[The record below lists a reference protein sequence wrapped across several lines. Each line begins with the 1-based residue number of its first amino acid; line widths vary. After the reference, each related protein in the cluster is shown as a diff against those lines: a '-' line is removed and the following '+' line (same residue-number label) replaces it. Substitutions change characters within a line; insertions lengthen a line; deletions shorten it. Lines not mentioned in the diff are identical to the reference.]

1 MPEVDY
7 KALCISL
14 SRQNGDL
21 ALTVDSYQREIIPK
35 YESLLK
41 KARAERDNLADELS
55 KALSVLRCWTGCNS
69 CKHQREHCNYNLCG
83 AHRSQWEWDGGERLS
98 SVRMD

>member
-7 KALCISL
+7 KALYISL

-21 ALTVDSYQREIIPK
+21 ALAVDSYKREIIPQ

-41 KARAERDNLADELS
+41 KARAERDALADELAKV
-55 KALSVLRCWTGCNS
+55 KADLKWWTGCNS
-69 CKHQREHCNYNLCG
+69 CKHQEGSCDYTACG
-83 AHRSQWEWDGGERLS
+83 SNRARWEWNGKEHHE
-98 SVRMD
+98 